1 MACLNFSEGHIRP
14 NFLQSRARLLVYFPH
29 HLPFKRVD
37 VNLSWL
43 QLSAHLRYQFL
54 WGSYYFALNFVDR
67 NQTEENSTKTR
78 FLWCQYFAA
87 NFLINFFESLFQEGI
102 LLLEFPYFLQMLY
115 LNCCIGFLKP
125 SLRKRRNCQ
134 LQFMN

>member
-14 NFLQSRARLLVYFPH
+14 NFLQSRERLLVYFPY
-29 HLPFKRVD
+29 HLSFKRVD

-43 QLSAHLRYQFL
+43 QLSAHLIYQFL
-54 WGSYYFALNFVDR
+54 WGSNYFALNFVDR
-67 NQTEENSTKTR
+67 NQTEEISTRTR
-78 FLWCQYFAA
+78 FLWFQYFAT
-87 NFLINFFESLFQEGI
+87 NSLKKFLESLFQEEI
-102 LLLEFPYFLQMLY
+102 LLLEFPCFLQMLY
-115 LNCCIGFLKP
+115 LHCCIEFLKP